1 MLIDNIPSAANIEL
15 DVKCNGHTMVFNSN
29 IEFIIDNS
37 ILISAIKVDDQTVG
51 FTDDCTINFIVK
63 LDDGKVYI
71 WYDVTVKLVRYN
83 GLIYNK
89 IDLQGEGK
97 AYNRRQAYRTYIGEE
112 MPIYINSA
120 SGPVQLKVLIKDISE
135 TGISIITKEDLD
147 LKRTFRIKIKDD
159 HFLINTSA
167 SIVRKEFITNL
178 DSFLYGCKF
187 IEKNNTLGKYIA
199 KKQAEE
205 LRRRSEFFSN
215 PN

>member
-1 MLIDNIPSAANIEL
+1 
-15 DVKCNGHTMVFNSN
+15 
-29 IEFIIDNS
+29 
-37 ILISAIKVDDQTVG
+37 
-51 FTDDCTINFIVK
+51 
-63 LDDGKVYI
+63 
-71 WYDVTVKLVRYN
+71 
-83 GLIYNK
+83 
-89 IDLQGEGK
+89 
-97 AYNRRQAYRTYIGEE
+97 

-167 SIVRKEFITNL
+167 RIIRKEFITNL